1 MKQSNI
7 SWQSV
12 KTLFRLDLRSRKDA
26 TTELSHKDKA
36 MKVMNFIFGV
46 VIYAMLV
53 AGIYFFTNM
62 FVKRA
67 GLSLEHFLSVSN
79 LLTIGVSTI
88 IAISTVVKNLYMNG
102 DNELLFRFP
111 VSGTEILIA
120 KSIYCALHN
129 FVVTVLLTL
138 PFHIIAGAIAE
149 ASVGYY
155 FGSIAMI
162 IFQSF
167 LPFFIANLV
176 AIPVMKIVNLIKNQF
191 LLVLILIIIAICGC
205 FVIYMNALSSVLG
218 YLADNRVNFFADPT
232 IKAKIIE
239 FANNSYPINLY
250 AFVLVGGTGVVWRHP
265 ALCFVYL
272 LLMNGAFGVGAY
284 FTTTKCYYNT
294 ILSGIESEKESLVKV
309 HKTNK
314 VRSVFGTLL
323 NREFF
328 LIFRSFNYSFQYL
341 AMACAAPVMVYYCNA
356 LASAMGTKSVGTTI
370 VPGLTLLVIIIF
382 VTIIV
387 SFASTSI
394 SREGNVFY
402 HTKIIPVSYTT
413 QILTKLF
420 LYGIVGTASVVLCCV
435 TVAAA
440 FVPEAGGA
448 LLTPLDVGMIFLIC
462 ELVVLAETCL
472 SIWAD
477 IKSPTFNV
485 SGDGELVAA
494 NKNVAV
500 ALFVGIFTAILY
512 GVFAMVFSFQGLT
525 LGKMTFDM
533 QPAEVYGI
541 LAGVSGAILIASACM
556 LFVNLEKRYQKI
568 VP

>member
-1 MKQSNI
+1 
-7 SWQSV
+7 
-12 KTLFRLDLRSRKDA
+12 
-26 TTELSHKDKA
+26 
-36 MKVMNFIFGV
+36 
-46 VIYAMLV
+46 MLV
-53 AGIYFFTNM
+53 VGIYFFTNM
-62 FVKRA
+62 FVKKA
-67 GLSLEHFLSVSN
+67 NLGLEYFLSVAN
-79 LLTIGVSTI
+79 LVTIGVSTVV
-88 IAISTVVKNLYMNG
+88 AISTVVKNLYMNG
-102 DNELLFRFP
+102 DNELLLRFP

-129 FVVTVLLTL
+129 FLVTVLFTL
-138 PFHIIAGAIAE
+138 PFHIIAGAIAG
-149 ASVGYY
+149 AKVGYY
-155 FGSIAMI
+155 FGSIFMI

-167 LPFFIANLV
+167 LPFFIANMV
-176 AIPVMKIVNLIKNQF
+176 AIPAMKVVNIIKNKF
-191 LLVLILIIIAICGC
+191 LLVLIMVIIAICGC
-205 FVIYMNALSSVLG
+205 FVLYMSALSSVLG

-232 IKAKIIE
+232 IKAAIE
-239 FANNSYPINLY
+239 NFARHSYPINFY
-250 AFVLVGGTGVVWRHP
+250 ADVLTGGHLSGQHP
-265 ALCFVYL
+265 ALCFLYL
-272 LLMNGAFGVGAY
+272 LLINGAFGVGA
-284 FTTTKCYYNT
+284 FFVTSKCYYGT
-294 ILSGIESEKESLVKV
+294 ILRGIESEKESLVKV
-309 HKTNK
+309 HKKTR
-314 VRSVFGTLL
+314 VRSAFGALL
-323 NREFF
+323 HREFF

-413 QILTKLF
+413 QILAKLF
-420 LYGIVGTASVVLCCV
+420 LYGIVGPGSVVLCCV
-435 TVAAA
+435 TVASA
-440 FVPEAGGA
+440 FATESAGY
-448 LLTPLDVGMIFLIC
+448 LLTSLDVGMIFLIC

-485 SGDGELVAA
+485 SGDGEIVSA

-525 LGKMTFDM
+525 LGKVTFDM
-533 QPAEVYGI
+533 APAEVYGI
-541 LAGVSGAILIASACM
+541 LVGISAAILIASACM

-568 VP
+568 AP

>member
-12 KTLFRLDLRSRKDA
+12 ETLFRLDLRSRKDA
-26 TTELSHKDKA
+26 THELKKKDKA
-36 MKVMNFIFGV
+36 MKVMNFIFGLV
-46 VIYAMLV
+46 LYAMLV

-67 GLSLEHFLSVSN
+67 GLSLGDFLSVTN
-79 LLTIGVSTI
+79 FLTIGISTV

-111 VSGTEILIA
+111 VSGTEILLA

-129 FVVTVLLTL
+129 FAVTLLLTL
-138 PFHIIAGAIAE
+138 PFHIVAGAIAGAE
-149 ASVGYY
+149 VGYY

-167 LPFFIANLV
+167 LPFFFANIV
-176 AIPVMKIVNLIKNQF
+176 AIPVMKVVNIIKNQF
-191 LLVLILIIIAICGC
+191 LLVLIMIIIAICGC
-205 FVIYMNALSSVLG
+205 FVLYMNALTSVLE
-218 YLADNRVNFFADPT
+218 YLADNKVNFFADAT
-232 IKAKIIE
+232 VQASIE
-239 FANNSYPINLY
+239 AFARNCYPINFY
-250 AFVLVGGTGVVWRHP
+250 ADVLTGGNLTGQHP
-265 ALCFVYL
+265 ALCFLYL
-272 LLMNGAFGVGAY
+272 LLINGAFGVGAF
-284 FTTTKCYYNT
+284 FTTTKCYYGT
-294 ILSGIESEKESLVKV
+294 ILRGIESEKESMVKL

-356 LASAMGTKSVGTTI
+356 LASSMGTKSVGSTI

-440 FVPEAGGA
+440 FATEAGGN
-448 LLTPLDVGMIFLIC
+448 LLTPVDVGMIFVIC

-494 NKNVAV
+494 NKNVAL

-525 LGKMTFDM
+525 LGKVTFDM

-541 LAGVSGAILIASACM
+541 LIGVSAAILIGSACL

>member
-1 MKQSNI
+1 MKQSSI

-12 KTLFRLDLRSRKDA
+12 KTLFRLDVRSRKDVA
-26 TTELSHKDKA
+26 HELKKKDKA

-46 VIYAMLV
+46 ILYAMLV
-53 AGIYFFTNM
+53 VGIYFFTNM
-62 FVKRA
+62 FVKKA
-67 GLSLEHFLSVSN
+67 NLGLEYFLSVAN
-79 LLTIGVSTI
+79 LLTIGVSTVV
-88 IAISTVVKNLYMNG
+88 AISTVVKNLYMNG
-102 DNELLFRFP
+102 DNELLLRFP

-129 FVVTVLLTL
+129 FLVTVLFTL
-138 PFHIIAGAIAE
+138 PFHMIAGAIAG
-149 ASVGYY
+149 AKVGYY
-155 FGSIAMI
+155 FGSIFMI

-167 LPFFIANLV
+167 LPFFIANMV
-176 AIPVMKIVNLIKNQF
+176 AIPAMKVVNIIKNKF
-191 LLVLILIIIAICGC
+191 LLVLIMVIIVICGC
-205 FVIYMNALSSVLG
+205 FVLYMSALSSVLG

-232 IKAKIIE
+232 IKAAIE
-239 FANNSYPINLY
+239 NFARHSYPINFY
-250 AFVLVGGTGVVWRHP
+250 ADVLTGGHLSGQHP
-265 ALCFVYL
+265 ALCFLYL
-272 LLMNGAFGVGAY
+272 LLINGAFGVGA
-284 FTTTKCYYNT
+284 FFVTSKCYYGT
-294 ILSGIESEKESLVKV
+294 ILRGIESEKESLVKV
-309 HKTNK
+309 HKKNR

-323 NREFF
+323 HREFF

-420 LYGIVGTASVVLCCV
+420 LYGIVGTGSVVLCCV
-435 TVAAA
+435 TVASA
-440 FVPEAGGA
+440 FATESAGY
-448 LLTPLDVGMIFLIC
+448 LLTSLDVGMIFLIC

-485 SGDGELVAA
+485 SGDGEIVSA

-512 GVFAMVFSFQGLT
+512 GVFAMIFSFQGLT
-525 LGKMTFDM
+525 LGKVTFDM
-533 QPAEVYGI
+533 SPAEVYGI
-541 LAGVSGAILIASACM
+541 LVGISVAILIASACM

-568 VP
+568 AP

>member
-1 MKQSNI
+1 MKQSSI

-12 KTLFRLDLRSRKDA
+12 KTLFRLDVRSRKDVA
-26 TTELSHKDKA
+26 HELKKKDKA

-46 VIYAMLV
+46 ILYAMLV
-53 AGIYFFTNM
+53 VGIYFFTNM
-62 FVKRA
+62 FVKKA
-67 GLSLEHFLSVSN
+67 NLGLEYFLSVAN
-79 LLTIGVSTI
+79 LLTIGVSTVV
-88 IAISTVVKNLYMNG
+88 AISTVVKNLYMNG
-102 DNELLFRFP
+102 DNELLLRFP

-129 FVVTVLLTL
+129 FLVTVLFTL
-138 PFHIIAGAIAE
+138 PFHMIAGAIAG
-149 ASVGYY
+149 AKVGYY
-155 FGSIAMI
+155 FGSIFMI

-167 LPFFIANLV
+167 LPFFIANMV
-176 AIPVMKIVNLIKNQF
+176 AIPAMKVVNIIKNKF
-191 LLVLILIIIAICGC
+191 LLVLIMVIIVICGC
-205 FVIYMNALSSVLG
+205 FVLYMSALSSVLG

-232 IKAKIIE
+232 IKAAIE
-239 FANNSYPINLY
+239 NFARHSYPINFY
-250 AFVLVGGTGVVWRHP
+250 ADVLTGGHLSGQHP
-265 ALCFVYL
+265 ALCFLYL
-272 LLMNGAFGVGAY
+272 LLINGAFGVGA
-284 FTTTKCYYNT
+284 FFVTSKCYYGT
-294 ILSGIESEKESLVKV
+294 ILRGIESEKESLVKV
-309 HKTNK
+309 HKKTR
-314 VRSVFGTLL
+314 VRSAFGALL
-323 NREFF
+323 HREFF

-413 QILTKLF
+413 QILAKLF
-420 LYGIVGTASVVLCCV
+420 LYGIVGTGSVVLCCV
-435 TVAAA
+435 TVASA
-440 FVPEAGGA
+440 FATESAGY
-448 LLTPLDVGMIFLIC
+448 LLTSLDVGMIFLIC

-485 SGDGELVAA
+485 SGDGEIVSA

-525 LGKMTFDM
+525 LGKVTFDM
-533 QPAEVYGI
+533 APAEVYGI
-541 LAGVSGAILIASACM
+541 LVGISVAILIASACM

-568 VP
+568 AP

>member
-1 MKQSNI
+1 MKQSSI

-12 KTLFRLDLRSRKDA
+12 RTLFRLDVRSRKDVA
-26 TTELSHKDKA
+26 HELKKKDKA

-46 VIYAMLV
+46 VLYAMLV
-53 AGIYFFTNM
+53 VGIYFFTNM
-62 FVKRA
+62 FVKKA
-67 GLSLEHFLSVSN
+67 NLGLEYFLSVAN
-79 LLTIGVSTI
+79 LLTIGVSTVV
-88 IAISTVVKNLYMNG
+88 AISTVVKNLYMNG
-102 DNELLFRFP
+102 DNELLLRFP

-129 FVVTVLLTL
+129 FLVTVLFTL
-138 PFHIIAGAIAE
+138 PFHMIAGAIAG
-149 ASVGYY
+149 AKVGYY
-155 FGSIAMI
+155 FGSIFMI

-167 LPFFIANLV
+167 LPFFIANMV
-176 AIPVMKIVNLIKNQF
+176 AIPAMKVVNIIKNKF
-191 LLVLILIIIAICGC
+191 LLVLIMVIIAICGC
-205 FVIYMNALSSVLG
+205 FVLYMSALSSVLG

-232 IKAKIIE
+232 IKAAIE
-239 FANNSYPINLY
+239 NFARHSYPINFY
-250 AFVLVGGTGVVWRHP
+250 ADVLTGGHLSGQHP
-265 ALCFVYL
+265 ALCFLYL
-272 LLMNGAFGVGAY
+272 LLINGAFGVGA
-284 FTTTKCYYNT
+284 FFVTSKCYYGT
-294 ILSGIESEKESLVKV
+294 ILRGIESEKESLVKV
-309 HKTNK
+309 HKKTR
-314 VRSVFGTLL
+314 VRSAFGALL
-323 NREFF
+323 HREFF

-413 QILTKLF
+413 QILAKLF
-420 LYGIVGTASVVLCCV
+420 LYGIVGTGSVVLCCV
-435 TVAAA
+435 TVASA
-440 FVPEAGGA
+440 FATESAGY
-448 LLTPLDVGMIFLIC
+448 LLTSLDVGMIFLIC

-485 SGDGELVAA
+485 SGDGEIVSA

-525 LGKMTFDM
+525 LGKVTFDM
-533 QPAEVYGI
+533 SPAEVYGI
-541 LAGVSGAILIASACM
+541 LVGISAAILIASACM

-568 VP
+568 AP